1 MMQISVIIPSY
12 NRLQTLIPAI
22 ESVCNQTSA
31 VDEIIVVDDGSTDA
45 TSSEIC
51 RRYPQ
56 VKLIQQS
63 NRGVSAARNAGI
75 KRARFDWI
83 ALLDS
88 DDNWLPEKIASIRMA
103 KNRQPEYL
111 LFHSDEIWVRRG
123 VRVNAMKK
131 HAKSGGWIFASCLP
145 LCVISP
151 SAVVLHRSL
160 LESVGYFDET
170 LPACEDYDLWLKICH
185 QYPVCYIDQPLI
197 TKYGGHQDQLST
209 RYWGMDRFRIRS
221 LHRLLQQDVLNQQNR
236 LAATS
241 MLFKKLV
248 ILLKGAHKHA
258 NQKIIDEFT
267 PMLHQAQEQTQLDE
281 YVSC

>member
-1 MMQISVIIPSY
+1 MLISVIIPSY

-22 ESVCNQTSA
+22 ESVRNQTSA

-45 TSSEIC
+45 TSSEIS

-56 VKLIQQS
+56 VRLIRQS
-63 NRGVSAARNAGI
+63 NLGVSAARNAGI
-75 KRARFDWI
+75 RQASFDWI

-88 DDNWLPEKIASIRMA
+88 DDTWLPEKIASIRMA
-103 KNRQPEYL
+103 RHQQPEYL

-131 HAKSGGWIFASCLP
+131 HRKSGGWIFENCLP

-151 SAVVLHRSL
+151 SAVVFHKSL
-160 LESVGYFDET
+160 LQSSGYFDET

-185 QYPVCYIDQPLI
+185 KYPVCYIDKPLI
-197 TKYGGHQDQLST
+197 TKYGGHEDQLSA

-221 LHRLLQQDVLNQQNR
+221 LTRLLQRDVLNDPHR
-236 LAATS
+236 KVATS
-241 MLFKKLV
+241 TLVKKLE
-248 ILLKGAHKHA
+248 ILLNGAHKHG
-258 NQKIIDEFT
+258 NQEIINEFS
-267 PMLHQAQEQTQLDE
+267 PLLKQVQGQTKLNE
-281 YVSC
+281 GISC